1 MKCRRKEEYDCFY
14 LTRDNTDEFLEW
26 FNNLGL
32 KYKYDYIKNYENYLF
47 VATKHDEKHYNDFEF
62 FYGDWCVFDG
72 IQFLSYNDNTFKKI
86 YDLVED
92 KEM

>member
-62 FYGDWCVFDG
+62 FTVIGVYLMEFSFYH
-72 IQFLSYNDNTFKKI
+72 IMTIRLKRFMI
-86 YDLVED
+86 
-92 KEM
+92 